1 MNEPLTDLEEASG
14 RATRARTRLI
24 VEGFANLALVAIL
37 FSGVQAQ
44 LISVANGGAEADTS
58 KLGVA
63 TNAVFFGGLIFSVFA
78 AMLATRA
85 SISLLSGRWFSI
97 LREDDSD
104 YLSSCWLAQDCA
116 EHGTEKG
123 PKLEGYLEFQIQ
135 ELEAKVNKERARAHR
150 DGTSTPA
157 PKRDSAI
164 GILSNQPGVS
174 PTSPRSDNQ
183 ASKSPQNEEKVPQV
197 YNPIV
202 DDLERI
208 IKLLKIER
216 ENGSRESLAC
226 KKVKPGPTTLRE
238 HTVSMTLLSPLVVC
252 CAAFLLFCTG
262 ILMLA
267 WNKQPR
273 PVAIFTSATVL
284 VCVIPL
290 ACFFL
295 RHRHKHV
302 IQKLNLAR
310 PAL

>member
-1 MNEPLTDLEEASG
+1 MNEPLSDLEEASG

-44 LISVANGGAEADTS
+44 LITVANDNTDDSKLSVATM
-58 KLGVA
+58 
-63 TNAVFFGGLIFSVFA
+63 AVFFGGLIFSVFA
-78 AMLATRA
+78 AMLAT
-85 SISLLSGRWFSI
+85 LSGRWFSI

-123 PKLEGYLEFQIQ
+123 PKLEQYLEFQIQ
-135 ELEAKVNKERARAHR
+135 ELQEKVNKERQKARAYR
-150 DGTSTPA
+150 EGTLTPV
-157 PKRDSAI
+157 PKRDSAA
-164 GILSNQPGVS
+164 GTLTNQPGVS
-174 PTSPRSDNQ
+174 PTSPRSDGQ
-183 ASKSPQNEEKVPQV
+183 ASKGIQDEKNGLEV

-208 IKLLKIER
+208 IKLLRVEK

-226 KKVKPGPTTLRE
+226 KKIKPGRTTIRE
-238 HTVSMTLLSPLVVC
+238 HTVSLTLLSPLVVC
-252 CAAFLLFCTG
+252 CTAFLLFCTG

-284 VCVIPL
+284 
-290 ACFFL
+290 
-295 RHRHKHV
+295 
-302 IQKLNLAR
+302 
-310 PAL
+310 

>member
-44 LISVANGGAEADTS
+44 LISVANDGSNDN
-58 KLGVA
+58 KLSVA

-78 AMLATRA
+78 AMLAT
-85 SISLLSGRWFSI
+85 LSGRWFSI

-116 EHGTEKG
+116 EHDTEKG
-123 PKLEGYLEFQIQ
+123 PKLEQYLEFQIQ
-135 ELEAKVNKERARAHR
+135 ELQAKVNKERARTYP
-150 DGTSTPA
+150 DGTSTPG

-164 GILSNQPGVS
+164 GMLNNQSEVS
-174 PTSPRSDNQ
+174 PTSPRLDNKI
-183 ASKSPQNEEKVPQV
+183 SGSPRDEKKVSEV

-208 IKLLKIER
+208 IKLLKVER

-226 KKVKPGPTTLRE
+226 KKIKPGRTTLRE

-302 IQKLNLAR
+302 IQRLNLSR

>member
-44 LISVANGGAEADTS
+44 LITVANGDGANDS
-58 KLGVA
+58 KLSVA

-78 AMLATRA
+78 AMLAT
-85 SISLLSGRWFSI
+85 LSGRWFSI

-116 EHGTEKG
+116 EHDTEKG
-123 PKLEGYLEFQIQ
+123 PKLENYLEFQIK
-135 ELEAKVNKERARAHR
+135 ELQAKVTKERQKARTPQ
-150 DGTSTPA
+150 DGTSTPG

-164 GILSNQPGVS
+164 GMLNNQPGVS

-183 ASKSPQNEEKVPQV
+183 ASKSTQDEEKGQQA

-208 IKLLKIER
+208 IMLLKIER
-216 ENGSRESLAC
+216 ENGSRESLRC
-226 KKVKPGPTTLRE
+226 KNIKPGPTTMRE
-238 HTVSMTLLSPLVVC
+238 RTVSLTLLSPLVVC
-252 CAAFLLFCTG
+252 CTAFLLFCTG
-262 ILMLA
+262 ILMLT

-273 PVAIFTSATVL
+273 SVAIFTSATVL

-302 IQKLNLAR
+302 IQRLNLSR